1 MADAPVAAA
10 LRVVAAVVRRGREVL
25 MTQRPPGGPLGLM
38 WEFPGGK
45 LEPGESLGT
54 ALEREIAEELGV
66 AATPGETL
74 AIERHRYPHGLE
86 VEVAFV
92 ACTLAAGEFT
102 TSAAVHAWRW
112 VAPGDVD
119 PAHVLEADRPFLARL
134 ARPSGGAER

>member
-25 MTQRPPGGPLGLM
+25 MTQRPPGGPLGLK

-45 LEPGESLGT
+45 LEPGESVGA
-54 ALEREIAEELGV
+54 ALARELAEELGV

-74 AIERHRYPHGLE
+74 AIERHRYSHGLQ

-92 ACTLAAGEFT
+92 ACTLAPGEFT

-112 VAPGDVD
+112 AAPGEVD
-119 PAHVLEADRPFLARL
+119 PAQVLAADRPFLERL
-134 ARPSGGAER
+134 ARESGGSER